1 MHVSIWLFAFNQ
13 ISFGIYNRALS
24 AAQTK
29 EQLSPQPRFSFL
41 LDITK
46 ICGSYYVWLTRMQ
59 FVPGFT
65 FQIRNDLP

>member
-13 ISFGIYNRALS
+13 ISFSNYNRALS

-29 EQLSPQPRFSFL
+29 EQLFPQPLFSFL

-46 ICGSYYVWLTRMQ
+46 ISGSYYV
-59 FVPGFT
+59 
-65 FQIRNDLP
+65 